1 MTTTQITK
9 LENEVLTIISRGDDY
24 EGVPTECFSNIMDSF
39 SGTKSELKGVLSSLI
54 KKELVWLGEYPN
66 GMNSYHLNK

>member
-1 MTTTQITK
+1 MTTAQITK

-24 EGVPTECFSNIMDSF
+24 EGVPTESFSNIMDSF
-39 SGTKSELKGVLSSLI
+39 SGTKPELKGVLSSLI

>member
-9 LENEVLTIISRGDDY
+9 LENEVLTIISYGDDY

-54 KKELVWLGEYPN
+54 KKDLVWLGEYPN

>member
-1 MTTTQITK
+1 MESVTK

-24 EGVPTECFSNIMDSF
+24 EGVPTECFSNIVDSF
-39 SGTKSELKGVLSSLI
+39 NGTKSQLKGVLTSLV

-66 GMNSYHLNK
+66 GMISFHLNK

>member
-1 MTTTQITK
+1 MTAKKITK
-9 LENEVLTIISRGDDY
+9 LESEVLTIISFGDEY
-24 EGVPTECFSNIMDSF
+24 KGVPTESFSNIMDF
-39 SGTKSELKGVLSSLI
+39 FKGTKSELKAVLNSLI

>member
-1 MTTTQITK
+1 MENVTK
-9 LENEVLTIISRGDDY
+9 LENEVLVIISRGDDY

-39 SGTKSELKGVLSSLI
+39 NGTKSQLKGVLTSLI

-66 GMNSYHLNK
+66 GMISFHLNK